1 MGFFLLNQDDCLI
14 PISSL
19 VDNDELITIELSKLL
34 YDGKLALALGAGV
47 SKFLDFPLW
56 WELVHGICV
65 EHNGESSVNKD
76 TTTDEL
82 KDAIDEIERDI
93 KDSEKF
99 KNLVKKILYKNGD
112 YLNDRTVIQNELLI
126 SLGALMMGSRRGAV
140 NNVITYNYD
149 DVLEWYLGLHGFN
162 VRVIYDPRT
171 MTTNSDVTIY
181 HPNGFIPLQD
191 NKRGSRK
198 LIFSETSFIYRERK
212 VTVDDTL
219 WENILDRL
227 FIEKIFIFIGL
238 SGRDPTI
245 NPRLL
250 DIYENQLN
258 RKRPVGYWFFIREDG
273 METQEI
279 NKNLKYGIVPIVV
292 KNEDEIPRYLLNVC
306 QNAIARI

>member
-1 MGFFLLNQDDCLI
+1 MNQDNYLI

-19 VDNDELITIELSKLL
+19 ANNDKLITLTLSEHL

-47 SKFLDFPLW
+47 SKFLGFPLW
-56 WELVHGICV
+56 WELVYGLCV
-65 EHNGESSVNKD
+65 EHGGESSINKD

-82 KDAIDEIERDI
+82 KDTVDEIERDI
-93 KDSEKF
+93 DNSIEF
-99 KNLVKKILYKNGD
+99 NELVKKILYKNVD
-112 YLNDRTVIQNELLI
+112 YLNDSTIIQNELLI
-126 SLGALMMGSRRGAV
+126 SLGALMMGSRRGSV

-162 VRVIYDPRT
+162 ARVIYDPRT

-181 HPNGFIPLQD
+181 HPNGYMPLQD
-191 NKRGSRK
+191 NKGCSRA

-212 VTVDDTL
+212 ATVDDRL

-258 RKRPVGYWFFIREDG
+258 RKRPVGYWFYIREDE
-273 METQEI
+273 METREI
-279 NKNLKYGIVPIVV
+279 KKNLKYGIVPIVV
-292 KNEDEIPRYLLNVC
+292 KKEDDIPQYLLNVC
-306 QNAIARI
+306 QDAIARI